1 MTLARTGTWTRRHL
15 LDVDD
20 LSREDLEGVLDL
32 GAELRARREAGELP
46 DPLRGTPVGLA
57 FFEASTRTRVSFEL
71 AARELG
77 ATVTDLSV
85 AGSSVAKG
93 ESLIDTLRTMARTGV
108 RMIVLRHA
116 ASGAPYLA
124 ARSLEQVAVLNGGD
138 GTHAHPTQALLDALT
153 LREALGSLDEARIV
167 IVGDAAHSRVARSNL
182 HALVRLGAS
191 VVLCGPPAWVMPFAG
206 WGGVTVV
213 HDLHQA
219 LVGADAV
226 MALRVQLER
235 AAGSGVP
242 SLAEY
247 VAALGPERGTPGP
260 GLPTGLDPPSGPGQR
275 GRRDQRRAVHR
286 PTVAH
291 RAPGRK
297 RGAHPHGRPLP
308 AGGGPMS
315 AARARFGSLTDPA
328 GSFVLR
334 GVRVIDPGA
343 GTDGVRDLSVIDGV
357 IREDLAPFE
366 VARIDAMRADRRA
379 GILRP
384 ACAPPDA
391 RHRRR

>member
-1 MTLARTGTWTRRHL
+1 MTISRTAVWTRRHL
-15 LDVDD
+15 LDVDE
-20 LSREDLEGVLDL
+20 LSRADLEGVLDL
-32 GAELRARREAGELP
+32 ATELRARREAGELP
-46 DPLRGTPVGLA
+46 DPLRGVAIGLA
-57 FFEASTRTRVSFEL
+57 FYEASTRTRVSFEL

-77 ATVTDLSV
+77 ATVSDLSV

-93 ESLIDTLRTMARTGV
+93 ESLVDTLRTMERTGIRV
-108 RMIVLRHA
+108 IVLRHG

-124 ARSLEQVAVLNGGD
+124 ARSLEKVAVVNGGD

-153 LREALGSLDEARIV
+153 LREALGSVEGARIV

-206 WGGVTVV
+206 WGGVTIV

-247 VAALGPERGTPGP
+247 VERWGLNAERLDRACPEAWILHPGP
-260 GLPTGLDPPSGPGQR
+260 ANEGVEISAELSTAPRSLIARQVENGVPVR
-275 GRRDQRRAVHR
+275 MAV
-286 PTVAH
+286 
-291 RAPGRK
+291 
-297 RGAHPHGRPLP
+297 L
-308 AGGGPMS
+308 
-315 AARARFGSLTDPA
+315 SLLA
-328 GSFVLR
+328 
-334 GVRVIDPGA
+334 
-343 GTDGVRDLSVIDGV
+343 
-357 IREDLAPFE
+357 ED
-366 VARIDAMRADRRA
+366 R
-379 GILRP
+379 
-384 ACAPPDA
+384 
-391 RHRRR
+391 